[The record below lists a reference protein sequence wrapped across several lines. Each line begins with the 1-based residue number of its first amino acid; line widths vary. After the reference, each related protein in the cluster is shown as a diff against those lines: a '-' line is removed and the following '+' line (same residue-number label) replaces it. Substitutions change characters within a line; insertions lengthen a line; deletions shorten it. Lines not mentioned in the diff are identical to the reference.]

1 MCIRDSLRN
10 GAAKQHGGCH
20 VALAL
25 GLAADGLAG
34 LADGV
39 AFAEMCIRDS
49 EMAALREAA
58 DELEEL
64 VPQTYWPM
72 PDYCELLFD
81 L

>member
-1 MCIRDSLRN
+1 MEELGRLEERVILIGVQTAAEDNVLDSL
-10 GAAKQHGGCH
+10 
-20 VALAL
+20 
-25 GLAADGLAG
+25 
-34 LADGV
+34 
-39 AFAEMCIRDS
+39 
-49 EMAALREAA
+49 